1 MQKYKI
7 LIFAILILS
16 VLQCTD
22 KFDPGITQ
30 VGNGNGNISDTVYIQ
45 QKPVWGGFNKP
56 EDMIIGKDGFLY
68 ICDTGND
75 RIVMMDIA
83 GHVLGYSQLIK
94 HPTSITQDYKM
105 DLFICGQFDTLINSV
120 NITYD
125 AVCQI
130 EMVQAGHIINSANI
144 VRLLP
149 KTSFDFSK
157 PNRKFTGICTFYD
170 NSIYVARQGKVN
182 LGTSDP
188 DNSIRVFRR
197 EGFKD
202 ADRLPFIE
210 PEGTGLIS
218 ANGIT
223 SLTAF
228 NNRSYDMLVTLVSNN
243 SFKVQWLNYI
253 SSGINE
259 GKYDNKLD
267 ISSDMMSIGKLSKP
281 EDACTD
287 NSNNIYIADAEKDSV
302 FKFNSFGDERESFGG
317 SELFDS
323 PHAVAHFDRT
333 LYVLDMNNNRIVRF
347 VLSTETD

>member
-1 MQKYKI
+1 VFII
-7 LIFAILILS
+7 LIVSA
-16 VLQCTD
+16 LQCTD

-30 VGNGNGNISDTVYIQ
+30 VGNGGNINDTLYIQ
-45 QKPVWGGFNKP
+45 QKPVWNGFDKP

-68 ICDTGND
+68 VCDTGND

-83 GHVLGYSQLIK
+83 GHVLGYSKSVK
-94 HPTSITQDYKM
+94 HPTSITQDHKK
-105 DLFICGQFDTLINSV
+105 DLFICAKFDTLINST

-125 AVCQI
+125 AVYQI
-130 EMVQAGHIINSANI
+130 EMVPARHIISEAII

-157 PNRKFTGICTFYD
+157 PDRKFTGICTFYD

-182 LGTSDP
+182 SGTSDP

-197 EGFKD
+197 KGFKD

-228 NNRSYDMLVTLVSNN
+228 NNRTYDMVVTLVSNN

-259 GKYDNKLD
+259 GKYNNRLD
-267 ISSDMMSIGKLSKP
+267 VSSDMMSIGKFSKP
-281 EDACTD
+281 EDACVD
-287 NSNNIYIADAEKDSV
+287 NVNNIFIADAEKDSV

-333 LYVLDMNNNRIVRF
+333 LYVLDTNNDRIVRF
-347 VLSTETD
+347 VLSTEID